1 MGSVDWKIINAER
14 ILMRAQCFDGR
25 PGLSELE
32 MRLATS
38 LSLEGQGLLTQYLL
52 RFGDGMGT
60 RKDIA
65 SQFVYAERNLEAAV
79 QTIARTSALPG
90 ASQARVKTAVRRFE
104 PSPRPLLLPET
115 FFLGAYSFS
124 APKPVTPTDAA
135 RFRLHLLKSF
145 WKNGVRFHPG
155 EVNVTA
161 VPTGTSLNPGSEI
174 TVAFPVRSCSSFPAV
189 PAKPVRA
196 SKRRVERPSP
206 AKSPVKSPAR
216 NVRPR

>member
-14 ILMRAQCFDGR
+14 ILMRAQCIDGR
-25 PGLSELE
+25 PGLSERE
-32 MRLATS
+32 MRIAAG
-38 LSLEGQGLLTQYLL
+38 LSLEGKGLLAQYLL
-52 RFGDGMGT
+52 RFGDGTGT

-65 SQFVYAERNLEAAV
+65 SQFIYAERNLAAAV

-90 ASQARVKTAVRRFE
+90 ASQVRVKTAVRRFE

-124 APKPVTPTDAA
+124 APKPVSPADAA
-135 RFRLHLLKSF
+135 RFRLHLLTSF
-145 WKNGVRFHPG
+145 WRNGVRFRPG
-155 EVNVTA
+155 EVNVSA
-161 VPTGTSLNPGSEI
+161 VQTGTPLNPGSEI
-174 TVAFPVRSCSSFPAV
+174 TVAFPVRPCSSVPAV

-196 SKRRVERPSP
+196 SKRRNQRPAS
-206 AKSPVKSPAR
+206 VKSPAR